1 MKEQDLLDSISEIDE
16 EVLERSEHNKLQSSK
31 SNESK
36 NNNGIKHRMPWKI
49 LIPIAASLVLTVGI
63 IVLLVHF
70 TGKENNTG
78 KESTNSTS
86 QNNPGTTSADPD
98 TVLETASI
106 ENNASDEGFSL
117 FKTYKVSAAEYPEM
131 VKYPE
136 FNDYFMEDG
145 TFNNEA
151 YNNAINEW
159 SNSQR
164 KQWKAEDPDALEA
177 GRKSLQTFIT
187 KGMKYF
193 LSEQDH
199 ENRVYSPINIY
210 IALGML
216 AELTN
221 GNTRQQI
228 LDVLEVENVE
238 ELRKQAKTI
247 WNTTYFDDGAV
258 KRVLASSV
266 WMRDDLKYNKKT
278 LDTLAENYYASSF
291 SGDMGSDEYSAALQ
305 AWLNEQTDGILD
317 EQVKDVKLN
326 QRDIIAL
333 ATTICFSAKWY
344 REFKKE
350 DTKQAVFHAAT
361 GDIKRDFMNRTEYT
375 GIYCCGDKF
384 GATLQYFGNNG
395 GSMLYILPDEGIS
408 VYDLLEDEQ
417 VMSLIY
423 DNYDN
428 LEDKYLKINLSVPK
442 FDIASD
448 QDIADSMKK
457 LGITDAFDETKADF
471 SPLTDETKEIWLGSA
486 THGARVIAD
495 EEGVKA
501 AAFTVMELAGGDLPP
516 EDEMDFVLDRPFMF
530 VIEYGIGTPLFIG
543 IVENP

>member
-31 SNESK
+31 SNDNT
-36 NNNGIKHRMPWKI
+36 NNNGIKHRRIPWKI

-78 KESTNSTS
+78 KENTNSTS

-117 FKTYKVSAAEYPEM
+117 FKTYKVSSAEYPEM

-136 FNDYFMEDG
+136 FNDYVMEDG
-145 TFNNEA
+145 TFNDEA

-159 SNSQR
+159 SISQR
-164 KQWKAEDPDALEA
+164 KQWKAEDTDALEA

-187 KGMKYF
+187 KGIKYF

-199 ENRVYSPINIY
+199 KNRVYSPMNIY

-238 ELRKQAKTI
+238 ELRKQAKNI
-247 WNTTYFDDGAV
+247 WDTTYVDDGAS

-266 WMRDDLKYNKKT
+266 WMRDDLNYNKKT

-305 AWLNEQTDGILD
+305 AWLNEQTDGILN
-317 EQVKDVKLN
+317 EQVKDVKLKEN
-326 QRDIIAL
+326 DIITL
-333 ATTICFSAKWY
+333 ATTICFSAKWF
-344 REFKKE
+344 REFNKE
-350 DTKQAVFHAAT
+350 NTKQAVFHAAT
-361 GDIKRDFMNRTEYT
+361 GDIQRDFMNRTEYT
-375 GIYCCGDKF
+375 GRYYCGDKF
-384 GATLQYFGNNG
+384 GATSQYFENNG

-408 VYDLLEDEQ
+408 VYDLLEEEQ

-423 DNYDN
+423 ENYD
-428 LEDKYLKINLSVPK
+428 DIQSKDIKINLSVPK

-448 QDIADSMKK
+448 MDISDSMKK
-457 LGITDAFDETKADF
+457 LGIIDAFDDIPA
-471 SPLTDETKEIWLGSA
+471 
-486 THGARVIAD
+486 
-495 EEGVKA
+495 
-501 AAFTVMELAGGDLPP
+501 
-516 EDEMDFVLDRPFMF
+516 
-530 VIEYGIGTPLFIG
+530 
-543 IVENP
+543 